1 MQDHAVSFE
10 VNRALWNA
18 RTRHHVGSKFY
29 DVEGFLNGANSLG
42 AHELE
47 LLGEVRGKELL
58 HLQCHF
64 GQDTLS
70 LARMGARVTGLDL
83 SDQAIGEARKLALRA
98 GLQAE
103 FIEANVLE
111 PQPALD
117 GRFDLVFT
125 SYGVLGWLP
134 ELGTWARNIARYLK
148 PGGRLVLVEFHP
160 AVWMFDNEFTRVA
173 YSYFNRE
180 RIEETE
186 EGTYADTAASIAL
199 PAHTWNHSLAASI
212 TALLEAG
219 LRIDGFQEL
228 DGSPHD
234 CFQGTVKGEDGLYRI
249 QGMEGKLPMVFSVV
263 ATRRMNKDDANTH

>member
-1 MQDHAVSFE
+1 MAEHANSFE
-10 VNRALWNA
+10 LNRALWNA

-29 DVEGFLNGANSLG
+29 DVEGFLKGAGSLS
-42 AHELE
+42 AHEQE
-47 LLGEVRGKELL
+47 LLGDVRGKELL

-64 GQDTLS
+64 GLDTLS

-83 SDQAIGEARKLALRA
+83 SDEAIGEARKLALRA

-103 FIEANVLE
+103 FIEANVLH

-117 GRFDLVFT
+117 GRFDIVFT

-134 ELGTWARNIARYLK
+134 ELGTWARHKARYLK

-160 AVWMFDNEFTRVA
+160 AVWMFNNEFTRVA
-173 YSYFNRE
+173 WSYFNRE

-186 EGTYADTAASIAL
+186 EGTYADTAAPIAL
-199 PAHTWNHSLAASI
+199 PSHTWNHALAESI

-219 LRIDGFQEL
+219 MQIDRFQEL
-228 DGSPHD
+228 DGSPYD
-234 CFQGTVKGEDGLYRI
+234 CFASTVKGEDGLYRI
-249 QGMEGKLPMVFSVV
+249 AGMEGKLPMVFSVV
-263 ATRRMNKDDANTH
+263 ATRGMNKDDANTH